1 MKLASQYY
9 TGDGVKKDKKKAFEY
24 YMKAAQLGSDEGA
37 AEVGACYLMVMG
49 LSKTILKHLYGFLGQ
64 KMVGMELITWLNA
77 I

>member
-1 MKLASQYY
+1 
-9 TGDGVKKDKKKAFEY
+9 
-24 YMKAAQLGSDEGA
+24 
-37 AEVGACYLMVMG
+37 MVMG